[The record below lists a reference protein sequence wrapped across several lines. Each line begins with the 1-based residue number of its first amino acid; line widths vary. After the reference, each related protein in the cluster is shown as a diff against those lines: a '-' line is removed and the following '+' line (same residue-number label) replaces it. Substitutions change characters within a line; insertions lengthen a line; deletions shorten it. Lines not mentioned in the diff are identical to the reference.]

1 MRGLSCHSAH
11 HIITRLP
18 LPLSGPS
25 RSETVTGRYLH
36 NVKRPVTGPAC
47 GHDYGG
53 HDEWGNVCC
62 MHVDEGMV
70 NNRTLAQYLQ
80 RQAGYRVG
88 MFGKYLNN
96 CPTQMPPGW
105 NAWYANGGS
114 TCECSVQWPPPI
126 LNGQKGVGGVVPN

>member
-1 MRGLSCHSAH
+1 MSAEFSPKA
-11 HIITRLP
+11 TP
-18 LPLSGPS
+18 LPKAKALLMDAGAHATNFFIHTPVCCPS

-36 NVKRPVTGPAC
+36 NVKTNVEQAVQC
-47 GHDYGG
+47 GEGYAGEDK
-53 HDEWGNVCC
+53 WGNVCC

-96 CPTQMPPGW
+96 CPTEMPPGFS
-105 NAWYANGGS
+105 AWYANGGS
-114 TCECSVQWPPPI
+114 TVRRCH
-126 LNGQKGVGGVVPN
+126 GT